1 MLYLVLKDT
10 PSLNPT
16 PTLREVAPLDL
27 PGEVGDGASTDGV
40 IDGIARRD
48 IDALLAWTRLA
59 NCKGKTKYFFAPVA
73 ERPQARARREAKA
86 RSLCDGCAVQETCR
100 NYAREHRE
108 YGLWGGESE
117 EERHLAGFTLAA
129 PIGLR
134 ARHHVEA
141 KRASRATGT
150 RSGVAS
156 IATDA
161 ERTPSRQ
168 SVPA

>member
-10 PSLNPT
+10 PSLDPT
-16 PTLREVAPLDL
+16 PSLREVAPLDL
-27 PGEVGDGASTDGV
+27 PEDIGLDDAGLPDGV
-40 IDGIARRD
+40 SRRNLRDLID
-48 IDALLAWTRLA
+48 WTQFA

-86 RSLCDGCAVQETCR
+86 RTLCDACVVRETCR
-100 NYAREHRE
+100 EYARQHRE

-141 KRASRATGT
+141 KRATRAEPV
-150 RSGVAS
+150 SA
-156 IATDA
+156 
-161 ERTPSRQ
+161 
-168 SVPA
+168 